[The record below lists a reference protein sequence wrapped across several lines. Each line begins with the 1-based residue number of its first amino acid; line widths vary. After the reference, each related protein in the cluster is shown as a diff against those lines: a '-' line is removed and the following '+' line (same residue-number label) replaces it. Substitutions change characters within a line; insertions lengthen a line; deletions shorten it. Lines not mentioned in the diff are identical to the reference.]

1 VSAGRDAGAGAVI
14 PGCRMGHVR
23 RTRACWTTLRV
34 GIAVM
39 ILAIGAGARIRG
51 AEAPA
56 PAPKPALKEEVKVIL
71 VQIPILAKDKKGNP
85 VRDLKP
91 EEIEVKVHGDRLRV
105 AYLEPFHPAGL
116 DLKPLAPVGLFL
128 DAPGGWQL
136 PTASTT
142 AAPHYVIFFIDVEN
156 DDRMRREDTL
166 EKLVTFVER
175 EMAPSTRGAVFSYD
189 GAAHLELPFTTD
201 RAAMASVLRQAWDRP
216 PRPKMGFESRVKT
229 MLSRFDDCVTSIK
242 EMTAVGD
249 QTCLQD
255 VAREYGDE
263 VRPRALEFLSA
274 LNDTIEY
281 VAGLQGRKTI
291 LAVTHGVEMDPGT
304 LIADAARSVLGNTDQ
319 IGQLQLDVGFGDTPR
334 LRMDE
339 VMALAVRNHVAIEF
353 LDRMQPPNWD
363 YSAKSG
369 RLMAPGTSPMK
380 SAFAAAQTDLEEIA
394 VATGG
399 VFVPSPDFLAGLRS
413 IQSVEDGAY
422 EVGYYLDEFIP
433 EKDLVKVKVAATRK
447 GVRVSFRRGF
457 YARGSAKPD
466 RAQGRIVLTPRASR
480 AVEADPAVKP
490 DQAAAP
496 NKTAEAIQPGQGGQA
511 VASGGGALFD
521 FTIEADPIQIGYK
534 VSGDE
539 VTANFTL
546 HVLVRDEGGH
556 ERVGAYHLLN
566 HSYPLSLWKKGNV
579 EPVTIR
585 GWVELPPGNYTLVA
599 VFRNTETKWMGEIM
613 QTVTVPAPQPAS

>member
-1 VSAGRDAGAGAVI
+1 
-14 PGCRMGHVR
+14 MGQVR
-23 RTRACWTTLRV
+23 RTRARRTAVQV
-34 GIAVM
+34 GIVGM
-39 ILAIGAGARIRG
+39 VLTIGAGARVRG
-51 AEAPA
+51 AEQAAP
-56 PAPKPALKEEVKVIL
+56 PRKPALKEEVKVIL
-71 VQIPILAKDKKGNP
+71 VQLPILARDKKGNP
-85 VRDLKP
+85 IRDLKP
-91 EEIEVKVHGDRLRV
+91 EEIEVKSHGDRLRV

-116 DLKPLAPVGLFL
+116 DLKPMTPVGLFL

-142 AAPHYVIFFIDVEN
+142 AAPHYVVFFIDVEN

-166 EKLVTFVER
+166 EKLVTFVKD
-175 EMAPSTRGAVFSYD
+175 EMAPSTRGAVFTYD

-201 RAAMASVLRQAWDRP
+201 RAAVASVLRQAWDRP

-242 EMTAVGD
+242 AMTAVGD

-319 IGQLQLDVGFGDTPR
+319 IGQLQLDMGFGDTPR
-334 LRMDE
+334 HRMDD
-339 VMALAVRNHVAIEF
+339 VMALAVRNHVAIHF

-363 YSAKSG
+363 YAAKSG
-369 RLMAPGTSPMK
+369 RLMAPGTTPMK
-380 SAFAAAQTDLEEIA
+380 SAFAAAQTDLEEMA

-399 VFVPSPDFLAGLRS
+399 VFVASPDFLEGLRS

-422 EVGYYLDEFIP
+422 EVGYYLDEFMP
-433 EKDLVKVKVAATRK
+433 EKDLAKVKVAATRK
-447 GVRVSFRRGF
+447 GVRVSYRKGV
-457 YARGSAKPD
+457 YARGSARPE
-466 RAQGRIVLTPRASR
+466 RAQGRIVLTPRASQTGT
-480 AVEADPAVKP
+480 ASEGGEARQA
-490 DQAAAP
+490 DQAG
-496 NKTAEAIQPGQGGQA
+496 KPGQAGVPGE
-511 VASGGGALFD
+511 GAFFD
-521 FTIEADPIQIGYK
+521 FAIEADPLQIGYK
-534 VSGDE
+534 ISGDE
-539 VTANFTL
+539 ATSNFTL
-546 HVLVRDEGGH
+546 HVFVRDEGGH

-585 GWVELPPGNYTLVA
+585 GWVQLPPGTYTIVA
-599 VFRNTETKWMGEIM
+599 VFRNTETKWVGEIV
-613 QTVTVPAPQPAS
+613 QTVVVPAPQPTS